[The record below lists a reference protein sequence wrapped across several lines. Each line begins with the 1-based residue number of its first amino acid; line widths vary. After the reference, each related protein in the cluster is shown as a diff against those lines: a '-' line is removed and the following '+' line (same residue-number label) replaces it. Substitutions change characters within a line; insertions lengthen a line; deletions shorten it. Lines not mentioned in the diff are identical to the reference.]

1 MLNMKKI
8 GIGALATIGMA
19 IVVDTTITMV
29 KCRDWFAIIS
39 LIKKMIISIES
50 GALGADDQLISEGM
64 EIVEKIN
71 VFFANKKV
79 KNLSKEERNELRILR
94 KELENFY
101 SSHCE

>member
-1 MLNMKKI
+1 MLDSKKVII
-8 GIGALATIGMA
+8 GTVATVATA
-19 IVVDTTITMV
+19 IVVDTTISLI
-29 KCRDWFAIIS
+29 KCRDWFAITS
-39 LIKKMIISIES
+39 LIKKMISS
-50 GALGADDQLISEGM
+50 VAYGALSEDDEAINEGM

-71 VFFANKKV
+71 VFIADKKV

>member
-8 GIGALATIGMA
+8 GIGVLATIGMA

-29 KCRDWFAIIS
+29 KCRDWFAITS
-39 LIKKMIISIES
+39 LIKKMISS
-50 GALGADDQLISEGM
+50 VAYGALSEDDEAINEGM

-71 VFFANKKV
+71 VFIADKKV
-79 KNLSKEERNELRILR
+79 KNLSKEERNKLHLLRE
-94 KELENFY
+94 ELENFY

>member
-1 MLNMKKI
+1 MLSRKVII
-8 GIGALATIGMA
+8 GTVATLGTA
-19 IVVDTTITMV
+19 IVVNTTITV
-29 KCRDWFAIIS
+29 IKCRDWFAITS
-39 LIKKMIISIES
+39 LIKKIISSVGS
-50 GALGADDQLISEGM
+50 GALSEDDEAINEGM

-71 VFFANKKV
+71 VFIADKKV